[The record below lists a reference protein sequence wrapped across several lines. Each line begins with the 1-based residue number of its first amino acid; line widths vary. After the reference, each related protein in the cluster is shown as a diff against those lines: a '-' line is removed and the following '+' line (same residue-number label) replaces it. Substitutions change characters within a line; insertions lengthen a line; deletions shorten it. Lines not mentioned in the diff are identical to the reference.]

1 MIYHSPFGPIELTG
15 TPTLLTGLRFAG
27 EASTSDC
34 KVPHEAIRWLD
45 IYFSGSAPDFLP
57 PFQLGDF
64 SDFARRVY
72 EATLSVAF
80 GHTATY
86 GEIAR
91 RIGCRSAQAVGQ
103 ALHRNPLWLI
113 IPCHRI
119 IGTNG
124 SLTGYA
130 GGYSLKARLL
140 AHESAEFSVKGLP
153 IHKKCVTLCN

>member
-1 MIYHSPFGPIELTG
+1 MIYHSPLGQIELSG
-15 TPTLLTGLRFAG
+15 TPTLLTTLRFAG
-27 EASTSDC
+27 ETTVSDSEA
-34 KVPHEAIRWLD
+34 PAEAIRWLD

-57 PFQLGDF
+57 QFQLVGV

-72 EATLSVAF
+72 EATLEVTF

-91 RIGCRSAQAVGQ
+91 RIGCRSARAIGQ

-119 IGTNG
+119 IGSNG
-124 SLTGYA
+124 SLAGYA
-130 GGYSLKARLL
+130 GGNSLKARLL
-140 AHESAEFSVKGLP
+140 AHESYVHMPNFY
-153 IHKKCVTLCN
+153 NF